1 MCLESCE
8 KFDAMS
14 CKYSYFHFADLI
26 ILSLIEVNLSLF
38 LFFFYPK
45 IPCNACIGTQSA
57 YRLILCLFFF
67 FLKNENFLVPFYSL

>member
-45 IPCNACIGTQSA
+45 IPCLACIGTQSA
-57 YRLILCLFFF
+57 YRLSFCVFFFF
-67 FLKNENFLVPFYSL
+67 FLKNENFLVPF